1 MKNIIRLCL
10 DDFFAY
16 WTSVFKP
23 LSMVFVERE
32 NKMEKFEQI
41 FNFINKQAEE
51 FEQSES
57 STYLEGILTTL
68 SGIIDGK
75 YSLPVKEATKE
86 EMRKAIQIAIL
97 KGMRKT
103 SQPNHQMTP
112 DSLGLL
118 IAYFIEQFFEE
129 QLEQGISILDPA
141 LGTGNLMF
149 TIMNKFDGK
158 VQATGVEADE
168 LLIRLAGETAEL
180 IEQPV
185 QLYHQDALQP
195 MLVDPVDAVICD
207 LPVGYYPNEE
217 VALEYELCAKEGMSY
232 AHHLFIEQ
240 AVNYTKEG
248 GMLFFLIPATL
259 FESEQAE
266 DLHKYLKKHA
276 WIQAVIQLPSNMFK
290 SKVHEKSIFIL
301 RKKSDG
307 QKPPKEVLLA
317 KVPTM
322 SNKQAMLLFFE
333 KIKIWKE
340 NNL

>member
-1 MKNIIRLCL
+1 
-10 DDFFAY
+10 
-16 WTSVFKP
+16 
-23 LSMVFVERE
+23 
-32 NKMEKFEQI
+32 MEKFEQL

-51 FEQSES
+51 YEKSQ
-57 STYLEGILTTL
+57 STYLEGVLDTL
-68 SGIIDGK
+68 SGIIDGE
-75 YSLPVKEATKE
+75 YVLPVKEATKE
-86 EMRKAIQIAIL
+86 EMRKAIQLAIL
-97 KGMRKT
+97 KGMRKS

-118 IAYFIEQFFEE
+118 IAYFVEQFFEE
-129 QLEQGISILDPA
+129 PLKQGITVLDPA

-149 TIMNKFDGK
+149 TIMNKLDGK
-158 VQATGVEADE
+158 IHATGVEVDE

-180 IEQPV
+180 IEQPI

-207 LPVGYYPNEE
+207 LPVGFYPNEE

-232 AHHLFIEQ
+232 THHLLIEQ
-240 AVNYTKEG
+240 SINYTKDG
-248 GMLFFLIPATL
+248 GILIFLIPSTL
-259 FESEQAE
+259 FKSEQAP

-276 WIQAVIQLPSNMFK
+276 WIQAVIQLPENMFK

-301 RKKSDG
+301 RKKSDELR
-307 QKPPKEVLLA
+307 PPKEVLLA
-317 KVPTM
+317 KVPNM
-322 SNKQAMLLFFE
+322 SNKEAMLLFFE